1 MYYII
6 HGTELGAKEIKHA
19 IGVLREGHVEEL
31 KIKNDSV
38 STFDAPA
45 TANLLI
51 LA

>member
-1 MYYII
+1 MYVVCLSEDRWIKEER
-6 HGTELGAKEIKHA
+6 HAKEE
-19 IGVLREGHVEEL
+19 EGHVEEL

>member
-1 MYYII
+1 MTGIWSDGKEER
-6 HGTELGAKEIKHA
+6 HAKE
-19 IGVLREGHVEEL
+19 HVEESC
-31 KIKNDSV
+31 KNDSV